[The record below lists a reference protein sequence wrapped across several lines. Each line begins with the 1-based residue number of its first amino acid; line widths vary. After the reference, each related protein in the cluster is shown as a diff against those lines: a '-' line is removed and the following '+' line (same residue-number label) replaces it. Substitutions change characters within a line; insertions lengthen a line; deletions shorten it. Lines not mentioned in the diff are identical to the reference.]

1 MIKIRI
7 SVQTVCKRYKQ
18 IIARKKFY
26 NVCFTLLQDI
36 TSIKQKLW
44 KSFTYGGVNMT
55 GFQLINKNKWT
66 IKQTVHMERL
76 GEFEPSV
83 S

>member
-1 MIKIRI
+1 
-7 SVQTVCKRYKQ
+7 
-18 IIARKKFY
+18 
-26 NVCFTLLQDI
+26 
-36 TSIKQKLW
+36 
-44 KSFTYGGVNMT
+44 MT

-83 S
+83 SWRYPFVYSCAYPERDRSPDPPHSEKSQKYDFLAILVRIP

>member
-1 MIKIRI
+1 
-7 SVQTVCKRYKQ
+7 
-18 IIARKKFY
+18 
-26 NVCFTLLQDI
+26 
-36 TSIKQKLW
+36 
-44 KSFTYGGVNMT
+44 MT